1 MNISIFAPDFRE
13 KMRGIFVLFFGL
25 FLLNFASAQIHEV
38 GIFIGGSNFIGDV
51 GKEKHISP
59 DSPAFGGIYKW
70 NKSTRHSWRFSIM
83 HSSLKI
89 DDALADSESRQE
101 RGYALKNKV
110 TEISAGLEFN
120 FFEFNLHNLGF
131 KITPYV
137 HTGVSYFWYD
147 NKYIVSGIAEN
158 DGGKSGGLSIPMTL
172 GVKFNV
178 ANNWIVG
185 IETGVRYT
193 FVDDIDGSNPKKAS
207 RQQYRFGNLNSN
219 DWYVFT
225 GFTITYTFGRNPC
238 YCPQ

>member
-1 MNISIFAPDFRE
+1 MNISIFAPDFRG
-13 KMRGIFVLFFGL
+13 KMRRIFVLFFGL

-38 GIFIGGSNFIGDV
+38 GVFVGGSNFIGDV

-59 DSPAFGGIYKW
+59 DNLAFGGIYKW

-83 HSSLKI
+83 RSTLNI
-89 DDALADSESRQE
+89 DDALADSKSRQE
-101 RGYALKNKV
+101 RGFALENNV

-137 HTGVSYFWYD
+137 HTGLGYFWYD
-147 NKYIVSGIAEN
+147 NKYIVSGIVKN
-158 DGGKSGGLSIPMTL
+158 DGERSGGLAIPMTV

-178 ANNWIVG
+178 ANNWVVG
-185 IETGVRYT
+185 IESGVRYT
-193 FVDDIDGSNPKKAS
+193 FADDLDGSNPKSSKY
-207 RQQYRFGNLNSN
+207 QQYRFGNLNSN

-225 GFTITYTFGRNPC
+225 GLTLTYTFGRNPC
-238 YCPQ
+238 YCPL